1 MILTRNLLSELDLG
15 ILIFYF
21 NKIKILLICRF
32 TVRHRLGMSQWNN
45 LSQPL
50 YILTINQLL

>member
-1 MILTRNLLSELDLG
+1 MLLTRNLLIELDLG

-32 TVRHRLGMSQWNN
+32 TVRASFRNVAVE
-45 LSQPL
+45 
-50 YILTINQLL
+50 